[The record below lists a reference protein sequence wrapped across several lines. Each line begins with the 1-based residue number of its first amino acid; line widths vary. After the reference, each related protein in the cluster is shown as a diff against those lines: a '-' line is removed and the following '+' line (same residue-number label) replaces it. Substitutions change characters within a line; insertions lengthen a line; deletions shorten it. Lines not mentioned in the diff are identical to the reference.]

1 MTTQGTPFD
10 DASATRRAILLFAH
24 GARDTRWAEPFLAI
38 AAQMRAGEPGV
49 VVELAFL
56 EMMQPDLATAARRL
70 VDGGAERIDVVPLFL
85 GQGGHLRND
94 LPPLVAAVRAAHPG
108 IPADAALGI
117 HGRLVR
123 SGDVV
128 KAGDRVELYR
138 PLPADP
144 KDTRRALAREGRTMG
159 TRRG

>member
-108 IPADAALGI
+108 IAILLHPAIGENAAVVAAIASAAL
-117 HGRLVR
+117 H
-123 SGDVV
+123 
-128 KAGDRVELYR
+128 AGSVNNP
-138 PLPADP
+138 PL
-144 KDTRRALAREGRTMG
+144 RTQS
-159 TRRG
+159 T